1 MVSRQNRWL
10 IALSDPQ
17 SDVPMPGDCV
27 SPVLLESLIPLANYH
42 GTTPA
47 LRRNLPRL
55 KKLPG
60 ADVATI
66 DALCKTLDATCL
78 AQTARCMVL
87 GRYGCDI
94 ETRLREAN
102 LPGVVFKG
110 PALATAVYP
119 TPALRTFT
127 DIDLLAPRERV
138 AEIRELLTGMGL
150 TPQQDYKADLKH
162 DLDHY
167 GEEVF
172 SAVAPSGMSVCIEL
186 HWNLVNSPSVQKGLS
201 VVYDDLVSDGAV
213 SLESQLLI
221 ATVHGATSHQF
232 DRLKFLVDTLQVLR
246 TGAGKFDLDAL
257 GDLITRTAA
266 AGVVAMGCWL
276 VDSLFGVDLG
286 GRRIIKKHLPAPRW
300 LDRRLLSANVLLQ
313 SAPSALAK
321 SRKNLYRQRLKRTSK
336 TLPST
341 FTERPE
347 TP

>member
-1 MVSRQNRWL
+1 MSSTLNRWL

-17 SDVPMPGDCV
+17 GEIPLPKGCV
-27 SPVLLESLIPLANYH
+27 SPAWLESLVALSEYH

-47 LRRNLPRL
+47 FRSNLPRL

-60 ADVATI
+60 GDADSI
-66 DALCKTLDATCL
+66 DALCNTLGATCL
-78 AQTARCMVL
+78 AQTAQCMVL
-87 GRYGCDI
+87 ARYGRDI

-119 TPALRTFT
+119 TPALRTYT
-127 DIDLLAPRERV
+127 DIDLLVPREAV
-138 AEIRELLTGMGL
+138 APIRDVLTGMGL

-162 DLDHY
+162 DHDHY

-186 HWNLVNSPSVQKGLS
+186 HWNLVNSPSVQKGIS
-201 VVYDDLVSDGAV
+201 ATYDDLVSDGAV

-246 TGAGKFDLDAL
+246 AGAGQFDLAAL
-257 GDLITRTAA
+257 GALINRTRA

-286 GRRIIKKHLPAPRW
+286 RALMTKLHLPTPRW

-321 SRKNLYRQRLKRTSK
+321 SRKNLYRQRLKCARK
-336 TLPST
+336 TIPST
-341 FTERPE
+341 FPERPE
-347 TP
+347 SP